1 MWKSNGKPGRLM
13 LSFMCIWMA
22 GLAAFGLFVENS
34 VGWFLFFSP
43 GWANGWPF
51 GLSFHTVASIGAI
64 AYILLELTTAAI
76 GVGAIVGLICVFLR
90 VEEEYESL
98 VCRNW
103 PWIVISLMCLSV
115 VLFSVLVPQRRA
127 F

>member
-13 LSFMCIWMA
+13 LSFMCVWTA
-22 GLAAFGLFVENS
+22 GLAAFGLFVENF

-51 GLSFHTVASIGAI
+51 GLSFRTVASIGAI

-76 GVGAIVGLICVFLR
+76 GVGAILGLICVFLR
-90 VEEEYESL
+90 VDEEYESL

-103 PWIVISLMCLSV
+103 PWIVISLTCLSV
-115 VLFSVLVPQRRA
+115 VLFSVLI
-127 F
+127 

>member
-13 LSFMCIWMA
+13 LFLMFVWIA
-22 GLAAFGLFVENS
+22 GLAAFGLFVENF

-64 AYILLELTTAAI
+64 AYILLELTTAAV
-76 GVGAIVGLICVFLR
+76 GVGAIVGLSCVFLR
-90 VEEEYESL
+90 IEEKYESL
-98 VCRNW
+98 VYSNW
-103 PWIVISLMCLSV
+103 PWIVIVLMCLSV
-115 VLFSVLVPQRRA
+115 LLFRALV
-127 F
+127 